1 MTQALRFT
9 DVVNSGFAEG
19 KRVFIR
25 ADLNVPLLPPTL
37 RCPPEGGSAALGRPG
52 GGWDDSGAITEDTRI
67 RASVPCIR
75 LALDAGAAVMVTSHL
90 GRPVE
95 GEFKPEDSLAPVA
108 TRLAELLGQPVRLV
122 AHWVD
127 GGFDVK
133 PGEVVLLENCRLNV
147 GEKKNKPELAAKLGK
162 LCDIFVHDAFGTAHR
177 AEGTTYGIAET
188 APIACAG
195 PLLAA
200 EMDAIATALQGTF
213 AGPPQERAVPLG
225 GSGAAAQG
233 GAMPKR
239 PLIAIVAGSKVSTK
253 LTILQSLAKN
263 VDGLIVGG
271 GIANTFMLAAGLKIG
286 KSLAE
291 PDLVGEA
298 KAVID
303 AMAARGAAVPIP
315 TDVVTA
321 KAFAAD
327 APATVKK
334 ATEVADDDLILDI
347 GPETAALLAQQLK
360 AAGTIVWNGPVGVFE
375 FAAFENGTKVLAQ
388 AIADSSA
395 FSIAGG
401 GDTLAA
407 IAKYGI
413 EKDVGYISTGGG
425 AFLEVLEGKTLP
437 AFEILARRAG
447 N

>member
-1 MTQALRFT
+1 MKAPRKVRLLQSHLYFPPHTAMNFIRFS
-9 DVVNSGFAEG
+9 DLCAQGRAQG
-19 KRVFIR
+19 QRVFIR
-25 ADLNVPLLPPTL
+25 ADLNVPQ
-37 RCPPEGGSAALGRPG
+37 
-52 GGWDDSGAITEDTRI
+52 DDSGAITEDTRI
-67 RASVPCIR
+67 RASVPAIR
-75 LALDAGAAVMVTSHL
+75 MALDAGAAVMVTSHL

-122 AHWVD
+122 ANWVE
-127 GGFDVK
+127 GGFEVK
-133 PGEVVLLENCRLNV
+133 PGEVVLLENCRLNK
-147 GEKKNKPELAAKLGK
+147 GEKKNSPELAAKLGK

-200 EMDAIATALQGTF
+200 EMDAIAAALQN
-213 AGPPQERAVPLG
+213 
-225 GSGAAAQG
+225 
-233 GAMPKR
+233 PKR
-239 PLIAIVAGSKVSTK
+239 PLVAIVAGSKVSTK

-298 KAVID
+298 NAVIA

-375 FAAFENGTKVLAQ
+375 FAAFENGTKVLAR

-437 AFEILARRAG
+437 AFEVLARRAG
-447 N
+447 